1 MNVIFLVAC
10 CVCLVVARQQY
21 ANTAATPIPILVD
34 QRIPIDQLGGYGFK
48 IQTGNGIAWQ
58 ETGAATSKSGQYT
71 FTHPDGT
78 PHTLSYTAGVGG
90 FHPVSDLLP
99 TPHPLEPWHI
109 EQIRFAESQRAAAA
123 SASGTT
129 AV

>member
-1 MNVIFLVAC
+1 MSIIFLVAC
-10 CVCLVVARQQY
+10 CICVVVARPQQG
-21 ANTAATPIPILVD
+21 NTAVTPVPILVD
-34 QRIPIDQLGGYGFK
+34 ERLTIDPQGGYGFR
-48 IQTGNGIAWQ
+48 IVAGNGIKWH
-58 ETGAATSKSGQYT
+58 EIGAVASKSGQYT

-123 SASGTT
+123 AAATT
-129 AV
+129 QV